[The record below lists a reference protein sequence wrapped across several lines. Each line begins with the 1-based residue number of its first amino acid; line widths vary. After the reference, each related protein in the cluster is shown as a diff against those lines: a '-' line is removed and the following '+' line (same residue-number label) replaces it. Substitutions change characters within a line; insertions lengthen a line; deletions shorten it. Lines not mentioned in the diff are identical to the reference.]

1 MMGIIYTITWFV
13 RDTIL
18 NQKLIPFLLI
28 VVLLAACQG
37 AASPTTTPAVI
48 TDAVEVSAVP
58 VAESTGSQNPT
69 IEVTGSVTASVEAD
83 NFYVAPV
90 KNEDEAVIA
99 TMLYLNRADTHVVF
113 IRFPLNAGPGTYP
126 ISSGYTDTFD
136 GTTATGNYINQTSD
150 PAGQFDATG
159 GTLTIT
165 ASGPG
170 YSGSYTFTAQDSQTG
185 LAVTVSGT
193 FTDIQP

>member
-1 MMGIIYTITWFV
+1 MTIN
-13 RDTIL
+13 IL
-18 NQKLIPFLLI
+18 NPKLLPLLLI

-37 AASPTTTPAVI
+37 AATPTTTPAVI
-48 TDAVEVSAVP
+48 IDPTDAVEVTTVP
-58 VAESTGSQNPT
+58 VAESTGSQNPS

-113 IRFPLNAGPGTYP
+113 IRFPLNAGAGTYP
-126 ISSGYTDTFD
+126 ITSGYTDTFD
-136 GTTATGNYINQTSD
+136 GTTATGNYINQSTD

-165 ASGPG
+165 ASSPG

-185 LAVTVSGT
+185 LTVTVSGN
-193 FTDIQP
+193 FTNIQP